1 MLRLLTPDEVI
12 MLGLD
17 KAHWEPVSNNQN
29 EPMTDDYNLK
39 VYDAVQRY
47 LRGEFK

>member
-17 KAHWEPVSNNQN
+17 KAHWELVSNNQN
-29 EPMTDDYNLK
+29 EPVIDDYNLK